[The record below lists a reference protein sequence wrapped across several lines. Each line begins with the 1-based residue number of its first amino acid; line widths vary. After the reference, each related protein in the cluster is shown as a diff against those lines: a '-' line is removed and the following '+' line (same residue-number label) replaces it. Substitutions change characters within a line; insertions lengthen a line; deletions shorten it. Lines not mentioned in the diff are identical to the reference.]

1 MTQTVVITGASA
13 GIGRAAA
20 VAFARRGCRI
30 ALVARG
36 EEGLRGAVRD
46 VEAAGGVALALP
58 TDVADAAAVERA
70 AEQAEQALGP
80 IDVWVN
86 GAMANIYG
94 RFLDIEPDEFR
105 RVTEV
110 IYLGQ
115 VNGTRAA
122 LRRMQPRD
130 RGTIVQI
137 DSVLGHRAVPLQ
149 SAYCG
154 SKFAIRG
161 FSGAVRAE
169 LMHDRSRVRISVV
182 CFPSINTPHYT
193 WARNRLPRRPS
204 PVPPVYTPEMAAR
217 AILHAAEKAPR
228 ELWVSA
234 VTIGGAIGNMVTPR
248 LLDWSAAFI
257 GYRAEFSSDPPEPD
271 HRDNLF
277 EPVPKDF
284 GANGRFGAHAL
295 GRAVMMSAETAR
307 AVAAVAGLTLYTVL
321 SRRVRRN
328 L

>member
-13 GIGRAAA
+13 GIGRATSI
-20 VAFARRGCRI
+20 AFARRGCRV
-30 ALVARG
+30 ALLARG

-46 VEAAGGVALALP
+46 VEAAGGVALAIP

-70 AEQAEQALGP
+70 AEQAERELGP

-122 LRRMQPRD
+122 LRRMQPRN

-161 FSGAVRAE
+161 FSGAVRTE
-169 LMHDRSRVRISVV
+169 LMHDHSGVRISVV

-193 WARNRLPRRPS
+193 WARNKLSRRPS

-217 AILHAAEKAPR
+217 AILYAAEKAPH
-228 ELWVSA
+228 EVWVST
-234 VTIGGAIGNMVTPR
+234 VTIGGALGNMVIPT
-248 LLDWSAAFI
+248 LLDWASAFL

-271 HRDNLF
+271 HQDNLF
-277 EPVPKDF
+277 EPVPRDH
-284 GANGRFGAHAL
+284 GASGRFGTYALGHAL
-295 GRAVMMSAETAR
+295 VVSAGTARIAAAAAGLGLFAALLRRVGRA
-307 AVAAVAGLTLYTVL
+307 G
-321 SRRVRRN
+321 
-328 L
+328 